1 VNSKSRDWTAFSMTE
16 KVSSPLVEAGP
27 GGSCR
32 GAAGPSWKP
41 KTKTYRSS
49 EYPGKL
55 LMSLS
60 DLRKDGQLCDLE
72 LYSSVDSQPILANK
86 NVVAAATPYFH
97 AMFTSG
103 LIESEERQY
112 RGEDRKKCRQKLV
125 LQGLEHHTLEVLVE
139 FMYTGEMNLQQSN
152 VQEILVSADM
162 IQLKEVVDICSDF
175 LKSELHESNVIG
187 IWRFAE
193 SHNLATL
200 VEISLSFIYNNFFS
214 VCGEEEFLESNK
226 GLVCELIS
234 SEYLRVDSEYQVFCA
249 AMAWVNHDITNRRR
263 FIFDVLKFIRLP
275 LVASKLLESYVNNCS
290 DISLKV
296 ALSSVRRDLIS
307 QKGSLVSLYVKPRQ
321 CAKKNIYVI
330 GGSRRELGSAW
341 TRSECTYQT
350 VECFDT
356 FTEEWKRVASMDIGR
371 ILPGI
376 AIISGR
382 IFVCGGE
389 VDSQILANGEV
400 YEPAEDSWTPIAS
413 MMVPRCEFGLCAVDG
428 FLYAFGGWVGEDI
441 GGSIEI
447 YDPGLNEWRMQGKM
461 QDERFSMGIVTYQGL
476 IYIVGGCTHSRRH
489 MQELV
494 SYNPVTGE
502 WATLSSMLVPRS
514 QMGCV
519 VLDDHL
525 YVLGGTNRHNEV
537 LQSGERYSFTGDKWE
552 EIPPMHHA
560 RASPAVAASNGKIY
574 AIGGDQISE
583 VNFYRARITISAVE
597 FFDPLTN
604 EWRLSA
610 CLPESR
616 SESGAVVI

>member
-1 VNSKSRDWTAFSMTE
+1 MSERVTSPSSSSSSATPFPVSRLANTSRM
-16 KVSSPLVEAGP
+16 
-27 GGSCR
+27 
-32 GAAGPSWKP
+32 
-41 KTKTYRSS
+41 YRRS

-55 LMSLS
+55 IEK
-60 DLRKDGQLCDLE
+60 LRELRQDEQLCDLE
-72 LYSSVDSQPILANK
+72 LYSSVDSEPILAHK
-86 NVVAAATPYFH
+86 NILAAATPYFH

-103 LIESEERQY
+103 LMESEERQY
-112 RGEDRKKCRQKLV
+112 RGQDRRKARQKLV
-125 LQGLEHHTLEVLVE
+125 LQGLEHHTLEGLVD
-139 FMYTGEMNLQQSN
+139 FMYTGEMNLDQRS
-152 VQEILVSADM
+152 VQDILVAADM
-162 IQLKEVVDICSDF
+162 IQLKEVVDICSEF
-175 LKSELHESNVIG
+175 LKTELHQSNAIG

-193 SHNLATL
+193 GHNLVGL
-200 VEISLSFIYNNFFS
+200 QDFSINFIYNNFFS
-214 VCGEEEFLESNK
+214 VSVEEEFLEANK
-226 GLVCELIS
+226 DIVCELIS
-234 SEYLRVDSEYQVFCA
+234 SEYLRVDSEYQVFFA
-249 AMAWVNHDITNRRR
+249 AMSWINHNITNRRR
-263 FIFDVLKFIRLP
+263 FIFDILKHIRLP
-275 LVASKLLESYVNNCS
+275 LVATKLLDSYVDACN

-296 ALSSVRRDLIS
+296 ALTSVRRDLIN

-356 FTEEWKRVASMDIGR
+356 FNQEWRRVASMNIGR

-400 YEPAEDSWTPIAS
+400 YEPADDSWSPIAS

-441 GGSIEI
+441 GGSIEM

-502 WATLSSMLVPRS
+502 WTTLCSMLVPRS

-537 LQSGERYSFTGDKWE
+537 LQSGERYSFVEDKWE
-552 EIPPMHHA
+552 DIPPMHHA

-597 FFDPLTN
+597 CFDPLTN
-604 EWRLSA
+604 EWRLSSS
-610 CLPESR
+610 LPQSR

>member
-1 VNSKSRDWTAFSMTE
+1 MSESR
-16 KVSSPLVEAGP
+16 VISPLQEAREQG
-27 GGSCR
+27 R
-32 GAAGPSWKP
+32 Q
-41 KTKTYRSS
+41 YRASD
-49 EYPGKL
+49 YPAKL
-55 LMSLS
+55 LASLQE
-60 DLRKDGQLCDLE
+60 LRCEEQLCDLE

-86 NVVAAATPYFH
+86 NIVAAATPYFQ

-103 LIESEERQY
+103 LMESEARQY
-112 RGEDRKKCRQKLV
+112 RGQDMRKCRQKLV
-125 LQGLEHHTLEVLVE
+125 LQGLDHSTLEALVD
-139 FMYTGEMNLQQSN
+139 FMYTGAIKLDQQS
-152 VQEILVSADM
+152 VQETLVAADM
-162 IQLKEVVDICSDF
+162 IQLKEVVDICSSF
-175 LKSELHESNVIG
+175 LKTELHESNAIG

-193 SHNLATL
+193 GHNLVAL
-200 VEISLSFIYNNFFS
+200 RDFALSFIYNNFFA
-214 VCGEEEFLESNK
+214 VTGQEEFRESK
-226 GLVCELIS
+226 IELVCDLIS

-249 AMAWVNHDITNRRR
+249 AMSWINHDITNRRR
-263 FIFDVLKFIRLP
+263 FIFDVLKHIRLP
-275 LVASKLLESYVNNCS
+275 LVASKLLEAYVNDCN

-400 YEPAEDSWTPIAS
+400 YEPAEDCWTPIAS

-441 GGSIEI
+441 GGSIEV

-502 WATLSSMLVPRS
+502 WSTLSSMLVPRS

-519 VLDDHL
+519 VLDDFL

-537 LQSGERYSFTGDKWE
+537 LQSGERYSFLEDKWE
-552 EIPPMHHA
+552 EIPPMQHA

-583 VNFYRARITISAVE
+583 VNFYRARITISEVE
-597 FFDPLTN
+597 CFDPLTN
-604 EWRLSA
+604 EWSLKTA
-610 CLPESR
+610 LPESR